1 MEREETLSS
10 LYLFGGVACLLAKIA
25 KQIKGK
31 LKDPR
36 QTQKELM
43 TSVCRFVMD
52 HLPIFHLLST
62 KL

>member
-31 LKDPR
+31 LKEILGTEDRPKR
-36 QTQKELM
+36 NE
-43 TSVCRFVMD
+43 
-52 HLPIFHLLST
+52 
-62 KL
+62 